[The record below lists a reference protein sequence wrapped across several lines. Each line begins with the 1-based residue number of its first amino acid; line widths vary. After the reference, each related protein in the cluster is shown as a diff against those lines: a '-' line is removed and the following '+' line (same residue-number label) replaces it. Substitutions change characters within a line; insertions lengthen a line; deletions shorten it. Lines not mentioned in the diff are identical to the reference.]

1 MRYEPPVS
9 RVADLELEFS
19 FLASGNDELTNS
31 QLEPIDYDDL

>member
-9 RVADLELEFS
+9 RVADLELEFN
-19 FLASGNDELTNS
+19 FLSSGSDELTDS

>member
-1 MRYEPPVS
+1 MRYAPPVS
-9 RVADLELEFS
+9 RFTYLELEFC